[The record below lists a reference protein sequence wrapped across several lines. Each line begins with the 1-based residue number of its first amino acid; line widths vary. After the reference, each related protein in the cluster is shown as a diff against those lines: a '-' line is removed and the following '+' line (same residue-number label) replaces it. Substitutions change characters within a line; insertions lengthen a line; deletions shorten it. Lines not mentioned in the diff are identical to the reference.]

1 MAVEAELDLLRK
13 LRPNAVGLVDAF
25 DFRDEILQSC
35 LGAYDGNVYERLY
48 EFAKQA
54 PLNRTEV
61 CHESCR
67 VYQLT

>member
-1 MAVEAELDLLRK
+1 MAVEAELDLLQK

-25 DFRDEILQSC
+25 DFRDNQLNSC
-35 LGAYDGNVYERLY
+35 IGAYDGNVYERLY

-61 CHESCR
+61 CTLLGVCWW
-67 VYQLT
+67 